1 MRFDIVT
8 LSPSIFDGLGN
19 YGVLGRALR
28 DGTISLKTWDLRQ
41 FAEGPH
47 RRVDDRP
54 YGGGPG
60 MVLLAEPLWR
70 AIEAVRQEAPADA
83 PVVFLSPQGQLL
95 KQHLIEDLARRPG
108 LILVCGRYEGVDERW
123 VDAQVDLEI
132 SIGDFVLSGGEIP
145 AMALVDAVSRW
156 VPGTLGDRESAVC
169 ESFRSGRLD
178 APSYTRPEL
187 WRGRPVPQVLLEGHH
202 EAIRRWRDLES
213 AERTRSRRPDLL
225 TEGAGIEPLEVP
237 LGKSEKERHN

>member
-8 LSPSIFDGLGN
+8 LSPSFFDGLAD

-28 DGTISLKTWDLRQ
+28 DGTIRLKTWDLRQ

-60 MVLLAEPLWR
+60 MVLLAEPLWQ
-70 AIEAVRQEAPADA
+70 AIEAVRQEAPVDA

-95 KQHLIEDLARRPG
+95 KQHLVEDLARRPG

-132 SIGDFVLSGGEIP
+132 SIGDFVLTGGEIP

-156 VPGTLGDRESAVC
+156 VPGTLGDRVSAVF
-169 ESFRSGRLD
+169 ESFREGRLD
-178 APSYTRPEL
+178 APSYTRPER
-187 WRGRPVPQVLLEGHH
+187 WRGRAVPQVLLDGHH
-202 EAIRRWRDLES
+202 EAIRHWRELES
-213 AERTRSRRPDLL
+213 AQRTRSRRPDLL
-225 TEGAGIEPLEVP
+225 EQGARMESFGAP

>member
-8 LSPSIFDGLGN
+8 LSPAFFDGLN
-19 YGVLGRALR
+19 HYGVIGRALR
-28 DGTISLKTWDLRQ
+28 DGKISLRTWDLRQ
-41 FAEGPH
+41 FADDPH

-60 MVLLAEPLWR
+60 MVLLAEPLWQ
-70 AIEAVRQEAPADA
+70 AVEAVRREAPADA
-83 PVVFLSPQGQLL
+83 PVVFLSPQGQIL
-95 KQHLIEDLARRPG
+95 KQQLVEDLASRDG

-123 VDAQVDLEI
+123 VDEQVDIEV

-156 VPGTLGDRESAVC
+156 VPGTLGDRESVVC
-169 ESFRSGRLD
+169 ESFRAGRLD

-202 EAIRRWRDLES
+202 EAIRQWRETEGAL
-213 AERTRSRRPDLL
+213 RTQSRRPDLL
-225 TEGAGIEPLEVP
+225 REGTGTVNSGAP

>member
-1 MRFDIVT
+1 MRFDIIT
-8 LSPSIFDGLGN
+8 LTPALFDELDQ

-28 DGTISLKTWDLRQ
+28 DGRISLKTWDLRQ

-60 MVLLAEPLWR
+60 MVLLAEPLWQ
-70 AIEAVRQEAPADA
+70 AVMAVRQEAPQGA
-83 PVVFLSPQGQLL
+83 PVVFLSPQGQVL
-95 KQHLIEDLARRPG
+95 KQRLVEDLAQLSG

-123 VDAQVDLEI
+123 VETQVDLEV

-156 VPGTLGDRESAVC
+156 VPGTLGDSESAAC
-169 ESFRSGRLD
+169 ESFRGGRLD
-178 APSYTRPEL
+178 APAYTRPES
-187 WRGRPVPQVLLEGHH
+187 WRGRTVPPVLLEGHH
-202 EAIRRWRDLES
+202 EAIRQWREHER
-213 AERTRSRRPDLL
+213 AERTRNRRPDLL
-225 TEGAGIEPLEVP
+225 RTEPGDGLAARP
-237 LGKSEKERHN
+237 LGKNEKERHN